1 MLQPDKSEVIKDE
14 NMVEILEIDTKEEIN
29 NEETSKKDDE
39 VNINAEE
46 ASVNFGVND
55 VVKKSPN
62 LDQKQSTLPI
72 DDPSLKDDHTEIM
85 NKANTLRTLSKV
97 INDGSLERTF
107 GKVCCLNFQD
117 DVTKGTL
124 ERSGSGEHHKQFC
137 ICCFTRNSIL

>member
-1 MLQPDKSEVIKDE
+1 MLQPDKSEVIRDK
-14 NMVEILEIDTKEEIN
+14 NMVEILEIDTKEENN
-29 NEETSKKDDE
+29 NEETSKKDNE

-55 VVKKSPN
+55 VVKKSPK

-97 INDGSLERTF
+97 INDDL
-107 GKVCCLNFQD
+107 
-117 DVTKGTL
+117 
-124 ERSGSGEHHKQFC
+124 
-137 ICCFTRNSIL
+137 